1 MADNDFGNP
10 EAFFA
15 RHYGDKSG
23 APKNPVLIK
32 QTLDVLR
39 DPACSASDLVQ
50 VLEMEPAISSKVLRA
65 ANSVFYGTPRSI
77 TSLKAA
83 IVRMGNHNI
92 ARIALSASLSKSG
105 GGLWSDFWRHSISVA
120 MLSRHIGKF
129 TGAYTKQE
137 EEELF
142 SMGLLHDLGAMV
154 ELDSGEF
161 SRVEQT
167 LKLSTLT
174 LSEAENLVFGFDHCR
189 LGRVV
194 AEQWNFPGDLV
205 DAIACHHQPET
216 SKDFY
221 KKSIVIHL
229 ADLVCHGFHLQAFP
243 GEAAPPTQEAY
254 LQEFNLPVEQLVLF
268 GEWLLAQK
276 DEIDAFGDLMGDPSP

>member
-1 MADNDFGNP
+1 MAESDFGNP

-15 RHYGDKSG
+15 RHGG
-23 APKNPVLIK
+23 VPKNPVLIRE
-32 QTLDVLR
+32 TLAVLR
-39 DPACSASDLVQ
+39 DPACSAADLVH
-50 VLEMEPAISSKVLRA
+50 VLEKEPAISSKVLRA
-65 ANSVFYGTPRSI
+65 ANSVFYGTPRAI

-83 IVRMGNHNI
+83 IVRLGNHNI
-92 ARIALSASLSKSG
+92 SRIALSASLSATG
-105 GGLWSDFWRHSISVA
+105 GAHWGGFWRHSISVGLLA
-120 MLSRHIGKF
+120 RHIGQF

-142 SMGLLHDLGAMV
+142 SMGLLHDLGAMI

-161 SRVEQT
+161 KRIEET
-167 LKLSTLT
+167 LKLGTMT
-174 LSEAENLVFGFDHCR
+174 LSEAENMVFGFDHGR
-189 LGRVV
+189 LGRMV

-229 ADLVCHGFHLQAFP
+229 ADLVCHGFHLVSIP
-243 GEAAPPTQEAY
+243 GEAAPPTQESY
-254 LQEFNLPVEQLVLF
+254 LQEFNLPIEQLILF
-268 GEWLLAQK
+268 GEWLQGQK
-276 DEIDAFGDLMGDPSP
+276 DEIDAFGDLMGDAS